1 MVTTKKTAVNTT
13 VKKPAANKAPAKKRK
28 APVKKKAQSEKKLI
42 KDMTIEERVEQLK
55 KEAEAKGLLDNLLY
69 TELLDDFVYQTN
81 LMRRLRAEIDSGDLV
96 TEKTYVKN
104 SPNLSPNKL
113 IATYNATSN
122 ARVNTVSAI
131 AKVIKSFGDDK
142 EEDDDPLSAIIN
154 GGL

>member
-1 MVTTKKTAVNTT
+1 MVTTKKTAVKTT

>member
-1 MVTTKKTAVNTT
+1 MVTTKKTA
-13 VKKPAANKAPAKKRK
+13 ANKK
-28 APVKKKAQSEKKLI
+28 APSEKKLI

-55 KEAEAKGLLDNLLY
+55 REAEAKGLLDNLLY

>member
-1 MVTTKKTAVNTT
+1 MVTTKKTA
-13 VKKPAANKAPAKKRK
+13 ANKKAPAVKSPVKKRK